1 MGDGKTSS
9 PEEHAEA
16 GGGEPANAQRRRPIA
31 DYIFRPASQNSVGE
45 TATDPRR
52 KVLME
57 QNLPEGAARIRPL
70 ILVVDDDPGL
80 RESLR
85 VILEDEYEVLDV
97 PDGGQALEVVRSCQV
112 DLVLLDIRMP
122 GMDGITV
129 LERMKALDEQV
140 EVILVTA
147 VKEVRS
153 AVAAMKLGAFD
164 YLTKPFD
171 EEDVLSS
178 IGRALEKRALEREVV
193 FLRSE
198 LDRRQGFDEIV
209 GQHPEV
215 QKLRQLIAQVGRTTS
230 TVLITGESGTG
241 KELVARA
248 IHRQGPRKD
257 KPFVPVNL
265 PTLTEALIESELFGH
280 ERGAFTGAYQRRLG
294 KFELAQ
300 AGSLFLDEVGALK
313 PELQAKLLRVLQER
327 EIERVGGSRR
337 IGIDVRVIAATNMDL
352 KKAVSNHAFRDDLY
366 YRLNVVAIRVHPL
379 RERREDIP
387 ILLDHFLRKYNREFS
402 KHIEGVLP
410 DALQCL
416 QEYPWPGNVR
426 ELQNVIERSVAL
438 VEGPVI
444 RLQDLPVDLMLPD
457 PGGRARQAEALPLR
471 QACEQ
476 FERQIVLR
484 VLQRVGWNRGEAA
497 RLLSLHR
504 NTLKLKLA
512 KWKMRPPEHGG

>member
-1 MGDGKTSS
+1 MEPNPPQS
-9 PEEHAEA
+9 P
-16 GGGEPANAQRRRPIA
+16 
-31 DYIFRPASQNSVGE
+31 
-45 TATDPRR
+45 T
-52 KVLME
+52 
-57 QNLPEGAARIRPL
+57 RIRPH

-97 PDGGQALEVVRSCQV
+97 PDGPQALEVVRSYQV

-122 GMDGITV
+122 GMDGISV
-129 LERMKALDEQV
+129 LERMKGLDEQL

-164 YLTKPFD
+164 YLTKPF
-171 EEDVLSS
+171 EEEEVLSS

-198 LDRRQGFDEIV
+198 LARRHGFDEIV
-209 GQHPEV
+209 GRHAEM
-215 QKLRQLIAQVGRTTS
+215 QKLSLLIAQVARTTS

-265 PTLTEALIESELFGH
+265 PTLTESLIESELFGH

-300 AGSLFLDEVGALK
+300 GGSLFLDEVGALK
-313 PELQAKLLRVLQER
+313 SELQSKLLRVLQER
-327 EIERVGGSRR
+327 EIERVGGTRR

-352 KKAVSNHAFRDDLY
+352 KKAVSDRTFRDDLY
-366 YRLNVVAIRVHPL
+366 YRLNVVPITVCPL
-379 RERREDIP
+379 RERRTDIP
-387 ILLDHFLRKYNREFS
+387 LLVDHFLRKYNQELS
-402 KHIEGVLP
+402 KHIEGISP
-410 DALQCL
+410 DALACL

-438 VEGPVI
+438 IEAPVI
-444 RLQDLPVDLMLPD
+444 QLQDLPVELMFPD
-457 PGGRARQAEALPLR
+457 PGGRSRPTEVPLK

-484 VLQRVGWNRGEAA
+484 VLQRVRWNQSEAA
-497 RLLSLHR
+497 RLLNLHR

-512 KWKMRPPEHGG
+512 KWKIRPSEPDG